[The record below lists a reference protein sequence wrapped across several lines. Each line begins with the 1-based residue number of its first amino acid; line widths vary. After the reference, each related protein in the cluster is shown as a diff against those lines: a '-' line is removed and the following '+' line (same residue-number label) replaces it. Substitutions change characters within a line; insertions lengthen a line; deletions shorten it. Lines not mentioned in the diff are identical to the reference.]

1 MRLISFDS
9 FEEEEVFLIENIR
22 ERENE
27 WRWRRKK
34 THSSCNRYSI
44 TTSEGGR
51 EDWEPAELIMF

>member
-34 THSSCNRYSI
+34 LTRVAIDIRLQHQR
-44 TTSEGGR
+44 EVGR
-51 EDWEPAELIMF
+51 IGSPPN